1 MTNDFSPNLKGVAQK
16 IGPLHPFEVLDTFG
30 GKSKSKPP
38 KDFKSSTYRVIH
50 NYWYGNKRLIGGL
63 RMVVQKIYVK
73 VNFYTF
79 IKASFNIK

>member
-1 MTNDFSPNLKGVAQK
+1 MAPKVK
-16 IGPLHPFEVLDTFG
+16 VLD
-30 GKSKSKPP
+30 
-38 KDFKSSTYRVIH
+38 TYRVIH
-50 NYWYGNKRLIGGL
+50 NYWYGNKRLFGGL